1 MRFYFFPV
9 CLAIIIL
16 TLIEMKNVYL
26 CSKLKASFL
35 FDKKADIKLS
45 LDWPQDS
52 RILNELPNEA
62 LNLTKNLSTEALY
75 FLVENMIAESR
86 KGQITRLYHDKF
98 YAVE

>member
-26 CSKLKASFL
+26 CSKLNASFL
-35 FDKKADIKLS
+35 FDNKADIQLS
-45 LDWPQDS
+45 LDWPQDT
-52 RILNELPNEA
+52 RILDELPNEA
-62 LNLTKNLSTEALY
+62 LKLTKNLSTEALY

-86 KGQITRLYHDKF
+86 KGQII
-98 YAVE
+98 